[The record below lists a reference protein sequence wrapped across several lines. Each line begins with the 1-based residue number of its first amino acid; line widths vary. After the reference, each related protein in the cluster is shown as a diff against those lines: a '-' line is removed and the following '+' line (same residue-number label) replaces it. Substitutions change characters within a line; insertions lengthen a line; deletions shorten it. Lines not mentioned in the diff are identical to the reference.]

1 MPEDAPAA
9 ANEPKKSKA
18 VLPFCQFRFGD
29 VSFFISQVELDRLN
43 AKYAEYIDSG
53 EILKGSF
60 ANYLLKGVE
69 NRD

>member
-1 MPEDAPAA
+1 
-9 ANEPKKSKA
+9 
-18 VLPFCQFRFGD
+18 
-29 VSFFISQVELDRLN
+29 VSFFISQVELDKLN